1 MVWAHKETIPMT
13 PEIKTKLLEI
23 ITSAQQVGGDIYA
36 YVQREA
42 PELAR
47 EVVVSAG
54 IDAVGDF
61 AWRSLAAIAFISAAV
76 WCGRGYKKTNR
87 SDFDGPGYIMGLV
100 LSVGAAIITIAC
112 SVGDVKTLV
121 KCKYAP
127 RIVFLQQVSKL
138 IN

>member
-1 MVWAHKETIPMT
+1 MT

-54 IDAVGDF
+54 IDAAGELT
-61 AWRSLAAIAFISAAV
+61 WHSLAAMALIAAAV
-76 WCGRGYKKTNR
+76 WCGREYKNIKRDEDGTGY
-87 SDFDGPGYIMGLV
+87 FMGIV
-100 LSVGAAIITIAC
+100 LTSVAAVIAIGC
-112 SVGDVKTLV
+112 LIGDVQVLI